1 MAIDEPLDIERG
13 EGRKKRV
20 LVLLLE
26 ACHCYDT
33 QPMKLVLL
41 FAADNLTLI
50 GI

>member
-26 ACHCYDT
+26 ACHCYM